1 MSGNSVYYSQF
12 GLKAAKLSF
21 AFPGLGQLHNKQY
34 FKGTLVVS
42 IFGFSIMLLVLLLLK
57 HDGESSPSLIMLLSA
72 LPPVIWGVSV
82 FDAYHAAIEKRQR
95 SAKRHDVQIVTTIS
109 GYDANNNGF
118 EEITM
123 TKNVSRI
130 GACLILS
137 RELMRGSLVS
147 LEFEGNEKV
156 RAQVVWAREAANSS
170 EHLVGIELLSP
181 LNQFE

>member
-82 FDAYHAAIEKRQR
+82 FDAYHTAIEKRQR
-95 SAKRHDVQIVTTIS
+95 SAARHDESSDCACASAAGAKTCS
-109 GYDANNNGF
+109 C
-118 EEITM
+118 EM
-123 TKNVSRI
+123 PSR
-130 GACLILS
+130 S
-137 RELMRGSLVS
+137 
-147 LEFEGNEKV
+147 
-156 RAQVVWAREAANSS
+156 
-170 EHLVGIELLSP
+170 VG
-181 LNQFE
+181 